1 MLKQIMLSLPEDIY
15 RQVQQV
21 AMTTQ
26 SNVTDVLLDTIS
38 NTFAPYPVNPNRAA
52 MKKEIAAYKTMHA
65 ELVKKY
71 LGQHVALYQGKLV
84 AHNADPVALHQHI
97 TAKYPG
103 EVVLCRK
110 VQEEAEPVLH
120 MRSPHLERLS

>member
-1 MLKQIMLSLPEDIY
+1 MFKQITLSLPEDVY

-21 AMTTQ
+21 AMTKQ

-38 NTFAPYPVNPNRAA
+38 DTFAPYPANPNRAA
-52 MKKEIAAYKTMHA
+52 MKKEIAAYKTIHA

-71 LGQHVALYQGKLV
+71 LGQYVALYQGKLV
-84 AHNADPVALHQHI
+84 AHDADPVALHRRI

-110 VQEEAEPVLH
+110 VQEEAEPVLY
-120 MRSPHLERLS
+120 MRSPRLERLS